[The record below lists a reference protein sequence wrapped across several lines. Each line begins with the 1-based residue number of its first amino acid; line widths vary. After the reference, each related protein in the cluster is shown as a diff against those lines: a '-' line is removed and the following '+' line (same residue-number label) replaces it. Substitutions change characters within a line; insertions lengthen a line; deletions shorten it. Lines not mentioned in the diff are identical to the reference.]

1 MISGNKIYD
10 TTMEVDILDAE
21 GYATGR
27 SALVWISV
35 LVETD
40 MNYGADADGRRG
52 IPKIEYHV
60 SNVSIDPHDLVKM
73 TVEEAEQCMKE
84 AEDRFM
90 NCSDKHFEKY
100 M

>member
-1 MISGNKIYD
+1 MRSGNKIYD

-27 SALVWISV
+27 SALVWLTV

-52 IPKIEYHV
+52 VPKIEYCV
-60 SNVSIDPHDLVKM
+60 SNIYIDPNDLLKM
-73 TVEEAEQCMKE
+73 TVKEAEDCMKE
-84 AEDRFM
+84 AEARFM